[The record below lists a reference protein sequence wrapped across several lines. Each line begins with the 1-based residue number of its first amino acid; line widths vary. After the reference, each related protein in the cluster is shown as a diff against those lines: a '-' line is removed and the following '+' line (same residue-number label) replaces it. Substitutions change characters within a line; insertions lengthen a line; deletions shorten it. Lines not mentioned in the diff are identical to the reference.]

1 MKKKLYIMLF
11 SALTLGGT
19 FTSCSDNHM
28 ESVNTDDTKSPTIN
42 PNAQLTTA
50 LLQTY
55 GDFGLMDTYRSYITG
70 FTQYFAGG
78 WNVSFYAGAVNPDN
92 DQMRLIW
99 DQYYSV
105 GIKNLVDAI
114 HNSKDMPNTNA
125 ALRIHRVYLMSIL
138 TDTYGDIPCS
148 EAGLGFIE
156 GISNPKYDK
165 QEDIYNWFFAEL
177 KDCVSQ
183 LGTGSDRISG
193 DVTSLNGDT
202 DLWKKYANSLILRF
216 AMRISDVNPALAQ
229 QEFEGVLA
237 SESGYIGNS
246 SENAY
251 VKYLDAPFTLY
262 DGSRDLDFRANAL
275 SAILYGQDP
284 TSPTFVCSTLYNMLK
299 DNNDPRLLKICRNY
313 INTTRS
319 ETKPEGCFD
328 VTDDMIAWENA
339 GGTGVQ
345 ANDPGAAWWD
355 QWPTVPATSEIPTLQ
370 QLVNN
375 YPDKG
380 YDQSNYPA
388 RMTRPFLALAFEQP
402 NCPGILITSAEVEF
416 LLAEAA
422 TKGWAVQGDAESH
435 YEAGI
440 RAAMQLLNDCY
451 DIVGKISETDIN
463 DYIAANPLGDNPKEQ
478 INKEAYILHL
488 TNPAEA
494 WANLRRSDYPVL
506 QDRAKFGNFT
516 YTCVDGFKTPVRLK
530 YPNLEAKYNSVN
542 YKEAIE
548 RLGGTD
554 DWHKR
559 MWWDV
564 AEQNFQ

>member
-1 MKKKLYIMLF
+1 MKKKLYIMLL

-275 SAILYGQDP
+275 SEILYGQDP

-355 QWPTVPATSEIPTLQ
+355 KWPTVPATSEIPTLQ

-380 YDQSNYPA
+380 YDQSNFPA

-463 DYIAANPLGDNPKEQ
+463 DYIAANPLGENPKEQ

>member
-1 MKKKLYIMLF
+1 MKKKLYIMLL

-246 SENAY
+246 NENAY

-275 SAILYGQDP
+275 SEILYGQDP

-355 QWPTVPATSEIPTLQ
+355 QWPTVPATSEISTLQ

-380 YDQSNYPA
+380 YDQSNFPA

>member
-1 MKKKLYIMLF
+1 MKKKLYIMLL

-165 QEDIYNWFFAEL
+165 QEDIYKWFFAEL
-177 KDCVSQ
+177 KDCVAQ

-275 SAILYGQDP
+275 SEILYGQDP

>member
-229 QEFEGVLA
+229 QEFESVLA
-237 SESGYIGNS
+237 SESGYISNS
-246 SENAY
+246 NENAY

-275 SAILYGQDP
+275 SEILYGQDP

>member
-1 MKKKLYIMLF
+1 MKKKLYIMLL

-237 SESGYIGNS
+237 SESGYISNS
-246 SENAY
+246 NENAY

-422 TKGWAVQGDAESH
+422 TKGWAVQGDAERH

-440 RAAMQLLNDCY
+440 KAAMQLLNDCY

-516 YTCVDGFKTPVRLK
+516 YTCVDGFNTPVRLK

>member
-1 MKKKLYIMLF
+1 MKKKLYIMLL

-177 KDCVSQ
+177 KDCVAQ

>member
-1 MKKKLYIMLF
+1 MKKKLYIMLL

-275 SAILYGQDP
+275 SEILYGQDP

-380 YDQSNYPA
+380 YDQSNFPA

-451 DIVGKISETDIN
+451 DIVGKISEADIN

>member
-1 MKKKLYIMLF
+1 MKKKLYIMLL

-246 SENAY
+246 NENAY

-355 QWPTVPATSEIPTLQ
+355 QWPTVPATSEIPSLQ

-516 YTCVDGFKTPVRLK
+516 YTCVDGFNTPVRLK

>member
-1 MKKKLYIMLF
+1 MKKKLYIMLL

-229 QEFEGVLA
+229 QEFEGVLV

-246 SENAY
+246 NENAY

-516 YTCVDGFKTPVRLK
+516 YTCVDGFNTPVRLK

>member
-1 MKKKLYIMLF
+1 MKKKLYIMLL
-11 SALTLGGT
+11 SALALGST

-246 SENAY
+246 NENAY

-275 SAILYGQDP
+275 SEILYGQDP

-516 YTCVDGFKTPVRLK
+516 YTCVDGFNTPVRLK

>member
-1 MKKKLYIMLF
+1 MKKKLYIMLL

-177 KDCVSQ
+177 KDCVAQ

-246 SENAY
+246 NENAY

-328 VTDDMIAWENA
+328 VTDDMVAWENA

>member
-1 MKKKLYIMLF
+1 MKKKLYIMLL

-237 SESGYIGNS
+237 SESGYISNS

>member
-1 MKKKLYIMLF
+1 MKKKLYIMLL

-177 KDCVSQ
+177 KDCVAQ

-237 SESGYIGNS
+237 SESGYISNS
-246 SENAY
+246 NENAY

-328 VTDDMIAWENA
+328 VTDDMVAWENA

-440 RAAMQLLNDCY
+440 RAAMKLLNDCY

>member
-1 MKKKLYIMLF
+1 MKKKLYIMLL

-275 SAILYGQDP
+275 SEILYGQDP

-380 YDQSNYPA
+380 YDQSNFPA

-542 YKEAIE
+542 YKEAVE

>member
-1 MKKKLYIMLF
+1 MKKKLYIMLL

-177 KDCVSQ
+177 KDCVAQ

-237 SESGYIGNS
+237 SESGYISNS
-246 SENAY
+246 NENAY

-422 TKGWAVQGDAESH
+422 TKGWAVQGDAEIH

>member
-1 MKKKLYIMLF
+1 MKKKLYIMLL

-216 AMRISDVNPALAQ
+216 AMRISDVNPVLAQ

-246 SENAY
+246 NENAY

-275 SAILYGQDP
+275 SEILYGQDP

-328 VTDDMIAWENA
+328 VTDDMVAWENA

-422 TKGWAVQGDAESH
+422 TKGWAVPGDAESH

>member
-1 MKKKLYIMLF
+1 MKKKLYIMLL

-216 AMRISDVNPALAQ
+216 AMRISDVNPVLAQ

>member
-1 MKKKLYIMLF
+1 MKKKLYIMLL

-237 SESGYIGNS
+237 SESGYISNS
-246 SENAY
+246 SEHAY

>member
-1 MKKKLYIMLF
+1 MKKKLYIMLL

-246 SENAY
+246 NENAY

-275 SAILYGQDP
+275 SEILYGQDP

-299 DNNDPRLLKICRNY
+299 NNNDPRLLKICRNY

>member
-1 MKKKLYIMLF
+1 MKKKLYIMLL

-246 SENAY
+246 NENAY

-380 YDQSNYPA
+380 YDQSNFPA

-451 DIVGKISETDIN
+451 DIVGKISETDIK

>member
-237 SESGYIGNS
+237 SESGYISNS
-246 SENAY
+246 NENAY

-516 YTCVDGFKTPVRLK
+516 YTCVDGFNTPVRLK

-564 AEQNFQ
+564 SEQNFQ

>member
-1 MKKKLYIMLF
+1 MKKKLYIMLL

-246 SENAY
+246 NENAY

-262 DGSRDLDFRANAL
+262 DGSRELDFRANAL
-275 SAILYGQDP
+275 SEILYGQDP

-328 VTDDMIAWENA
+328 VTDNMVAWENA

>member
-1 MKKKLYIMLF
+1 MKKKLYIMLL

-246 SENAY
+246 NENAY

-275 SAILYGQDP
+275 SEILYGQDP

-328 VTDDMIAWENA
+328 VTDDMVAWENA

-516 YTCVDGFKTPVRLK
+516 YTCVDGFNTPVRLK

>member
-1 MKKKLYIMLF
+1 MKKKLYIMLL

-237 SESGYIGNS
+237 SESGYISNS
-246 SENAY
+246 NENAY

-328 VTDDMIAWENA
+328 VTDDMVAWENA

-516 YTCVDGFKTPVRLK
+516 YTCVDGFNTPVRLK

>member
-1 MKKKLYIMLF
+1 MKKKLYIMLL

-246 SENAY
+246 NENAY

-275 SAILYGQDP
+275 SEILYGQDP

-328 VTDDMIAWENA
+328 VTDDMVAWENA

-355 QWPTVPATSEIPTLQ
+355 QWPTVPATSEISTLQ

-380 YDQSNYPA
+380 YDQSNFPA

>member
-1 MKKKLYIMLF
+1 MKKKLYIMLL

-138 TDTYGDIPCS
+138 TDTYGDIPCP

-275 SAILYGQDP
+275 SEILYGQDP

>member
-1 MKKKLYIMLF
+1 MKKKLYIMLL

-177 KDCVSQ
+177 KECVSQ

-246 SENAY
+246 NENAY

-275 SAILYGQDP
+275 SEILYGQDP

-328 VTDDMIAWENA
+328 VTDDMVAWENA

>member
-177 KDCVSQ
+177 KDCVAQ

-229 QEFEGVLA
+229 QEFESVLA
-237 SESGYIGNS
+237 SESGYISNS
-246 SENAY
+246 NENAY

-284 TSPTFVCSTLYNMLK
+284 TSPTFVCSTLYN
-299 DNNDPRLLKICRNY
+299 
-313 INTTRS
+313 
-319 ETKPEGCFD
+319 G
-328 VTDDMIAWENA
+328 
-339 GGTGVQ
+339 
-345 ANDPGAAWWD
+345 
-355 QWPTVPATSEIPTLQ
+355 Q
-370 QLVNN
+370 Q
-375 YPDKG
+375 
-380 YDQSNYPA
+380 
-388 RMTRPFLALAFEQP
+388 RPSP
-402 NCPGILITSAEVEF
+402 S
-416 LLAEAA
+416 
-422 TKGWAVQGDAESH
+422 
-435 YEAGI
+435 
-440 RAAMQLLNDCY
+440 
-451 DIVGKISETDIN
+451 
-463 DYIAANPLGDNPKEQ
+463 
-478 INKEAYILHL
+478 
-488 TNPAEA
+488 
-494 WANLRRSDYPVL
+494 
-506 QDRAKFGNFT
+506 
-516 YTCVDGFKTPVRLK
+516 
-530 YPNLEAKYNSVN
+530 
-542 YKEAIE
+542 
-548 RLGGTD
+548 
-554 DWHKR
+554 
-559 MWWDV
+559 
-564 AEQNFQ
+564 

>member
-1 MKKKLYIMLF
+1 MLL

-275 SAILYGQDP
+275 SEILYGQDP

-380 YDQSNYPA
+380 YDQSNFPA

>member
-1 MKKKLYIMLF
+1 MLL

-246 SENAY
+246 NENAY

-275 SAILYGQDP
+275 SEILYGQDP

>member
-1 MKKKLYIMLF
+1 MKKKLYIMLL

-246 SENAY
+246 NENAY

-422 TKGWAVQGDAESH
+422 TKGWAVQGEAKSH

-516 YTCVDGFKTPVRLK
+516 YTCVDGFNTPVRLK

>member
-1 MKKKLYIMLF
+1 MKKKLYIMLL

-246 SENAY
+246 NENAY

-319 ETKPEGCFD
+319 ETKPEGCYD

-554 DWHKR
+554 NWHKR

>member
-246 SENAY
+246 NENAY

-275 SAILYGQDP
+275 SEILYGQDP

-328 VTDDMIAWENA
+328 VTDDMVAWENA

>member
-1 MKKKLYIMLF
+1 MKKKLYIMLL

-237 SESGYIGNS
+237 SESGYISNS
-246 SENAY
+246 NENAY

-275 SAILYGQDP
+275 SEILYGQDP

-380 YDQSNYPA
+380 YDQSNFPA